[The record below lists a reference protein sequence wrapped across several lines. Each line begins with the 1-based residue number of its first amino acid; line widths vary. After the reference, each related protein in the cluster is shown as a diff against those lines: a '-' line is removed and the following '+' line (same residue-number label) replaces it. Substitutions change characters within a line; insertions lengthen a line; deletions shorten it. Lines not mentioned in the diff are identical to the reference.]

1 MSRRPPGS
9 TLPDTLVPYTTLF
22 RAALVPLCVM
32 SLTQDLRGSA
42 QRILAQAR
50 TDELTGLPN
59 RVGFAAR
66 FRAVIARYPDTSF
79 ALLYIDIDNFKLVND
94 VASHTAGDAL
104 IRELAVIIRGHL
116 FSRELIERTDGDEF
130 SLLLVAPRT
139 EQVTV
144 I

>member
-1 MSRRPPGS
+1 MYVIAV
-9 TLPDTLVPYTTLF
+9 LLAY
-22 RAALVPLCVM
+22 ALVPLFVM

-94 VASHTAGDAL
+94 VASHTAGD
-104 IRELAVIIRGHL
+104 RSEEHTSELQ
-116 FSRELIERTDGDEF
+116 
-130 SLLLVAPRT
+130 SLMRISYDVFC
-139 EQVTV
+139 
-144 I
+144 